1 MRPGTLL
8 EHQRRLGRFGQL
20 CFDRQMIFDDLWD
33 RALWA
38 RVGMALVCGGIVG
51 LERQL
56 RGKPAGIR
64 TSSLICLGTA
74 MFVHMSQSLLGPGA
88 DPSRVLGQ
96 VVTGIGFLG
105 AGVIMTRNGLLTGVT
120 SAAVVW
126 MLAAIGSAIG
136 LGRFGAGLV
145 LATVCVGVLV
155 GVEKLEHAFAALR
168 RGVHGVPSTLD
179 AEDGDEDGDIEQG
192 SANPLLRRRPRPPR
206 SSGGPPP
213 W

>member
-1 MRPGTLL
+1 MSFA
-8 EHQRRLGRFGQL
+8 EFW
-20 CFDRQMIFDDLWD
+20 DSELWG
-33 RALWA
+33 
-38 RVGMALVCGGIVG
+38 RVGMALLCGGIIG

-56 RGKPAGIR
+56 RGKPAGMR

-74 MFVHMSQSLLGPGA
+74 MFVYLGHGLVSGDDSEHG

-126 MLAAIGSAIG
+126 VLAAVGSAIG
-136 LGRFGAGLV
+136 LGRFGAAFAMASVTV
-145 LATVCVGVLV
+145 LVLV
-155 GVEKLEHAFAALR
+155 GVEKLEHASAALR
-168 RGVHGVPSTLD
+168 RGVHGGAEGRD
-179 AEDGDEDGDIEQG
+179 AEDADVDSDQPVPR
-192 SANPLLRRRPRPPR
+192 NTRPPG
-206 SSGGPPP
+206 SSGGPPA

>member
-1 MRPGTLL
+1 MFD
-8 EHQRRLGRFGQL
+8 ELGDGQL
-20 CFDRQMIFDDLWD
+20 WL
-33 RALWA
+33 
-38 RVGMALVCGGIVG
+38 RVGMAILCGGLVG

-56 RGKPAGIR
+56 RGKPAGMR

-74 MFVHMSQSLLGPGA
+74 MFVYMSQTLGGEGL

-126 MLAAIGSAIG
+126 VLAAIGSAIG
-136 LGRFGAGLV
+136 LGRFGTGVV
-145 LATVCVGVLV
+145 LAIVCVAVLV
-155 GVEKLEHAFAALR
+155 GVELLERAFGALR
-168 RGVHGVPSTLD
+168 RGVHGAGGVD
-179 AEDGDEDGDIEQG
+179 AEDADEDRGPDPERP
-192 SANPLLRRRPRPPR
+192 AARRRPPR
-206 SSGGPPP
+206 ASGGPPA